1 MKTIADQLEEIRPG
15 MLRFALLQL
24 RDRATA
30 EDAVQEALV
39 AALAAAGR
47 FEPRAR
53 LRTWVFA
60 ILKRK
65 IVDILRQHY
74 REPLAAEPS
83 ADPFEPL
90 FDEGGHWRPEDRPAA
105 WGDPLQALEN
115 AQFWRIFDACLDHLP
130 ENRARVFMMREF
142 LGLETEEICQS
153 LGMSQSNCWVLLHR
167 ARMGLRLC
175 LESHWYQNEG
185 DRPC

>member
-24 RDRATA
+24 RDQATA
-30 EDAVQEALV
+30 EDAVQDALA
-39 AALAAAGR
+39 AALEAAGR

-53 LRTWVFA
+53 LKTWVFA

-65 IVDILRQHY
+65 IVDFLRQRY
-74 REPLAAEPS
+74 REPVVNEPPP
-83 ADPFEPL
+83 DPFGGL
-90 FDEGGHWRPEDRPAA
+90 FDDGGHWRPEERPAS
-105 WGDPLQALEN
+105 WGDPHQALEN
-115 AQFWRIFDACLDHLP
+115 AQFWRVFDACLDHLP

-142 LGLETEEICQS
+142 LGLETEEICQA
-153 LGMSQSNCWVLLHR
+153 LGMSQNNCWVVLHR